1 MRIEVRVIILVHYS
15 KIQGGGECE
24 LRYFEQGYAHGLEGA
39 ACVNPMFWVFQPGK
53 CIYEFLASAGMC
65 HDQNIHSWE
74 NRGSSNTR
82 KEFLADEMLGSLQNI
97 VPRLVI
103 FVRVL
108 FLAIMIIGTAQPC
121 VGNFDA
127 VFPHILF
134 IKCI

>member
-15 KIQGGGECE
+15 KIQGGGERE

-74 NRGSSNTR
+74 NRGSSN
-82 KEFLADEMLGSLQNI
+82 
-97 VPRLVI
+97 
-103 FVRVL
+103 RV
-108 FLAIMIIGTAQPC
+108 
-121 VGNFDA
+121 
-127 VFPHILF
+127 
-134 IKCI
+134 